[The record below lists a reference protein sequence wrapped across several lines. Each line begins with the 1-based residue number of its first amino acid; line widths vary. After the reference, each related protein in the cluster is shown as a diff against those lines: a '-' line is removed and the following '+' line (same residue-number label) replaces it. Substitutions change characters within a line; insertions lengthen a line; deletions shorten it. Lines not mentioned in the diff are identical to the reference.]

1 MGVGGAVPSRSR
13 GRGERR
19 RPGWAPTGE
28 SAGGEGWST
37 PGALTGGTGK
47 ERRRVPRLWST
58 QQRREVKRGPSSPQ
72 KVLNF
77 VSDHSSNSGLAVS
90 VATCCCPG
98 IRRMAPGGMKRSLWP
113 QRPMEPKGQQGPF
126 WNPIRPTRTLCS
138 CDDSYTQAHP
148 RRRRSAPGSGRVRR
162 RCFTLW
168 AGRGTPGG
176 PELPPLP
183 ANSTPPTTSF
193 TYIRTTF
200 TVTMGPRPYR

>member
-1 MGVGGAVPSRSR
+1 MPSPLARGGAGNDV
-13 GRGERR
+13 GRGGRR
-19 RPGWAPTGE
+19 RARAPGERGGQPPAPSLAARE
-28 SAGGEGWST
+28 
-37 PGALTGGTGK
+37 K
-47 ERRRVPRLWST
+47 ERRRVPRHWST
-58 QQRREVKRGPSSPQ
+58 QQRREVKPGPSSPQ

-98 IRRMAPGGMKRSLWP
+98 VRRMAPGWHETVPLTAAASAAH
-113 QRPMEPKGQQGPF
+113 GQKGPF

-148 RRRRSAPGSGRVRR
+148 RRRRRSAPGSGRVRR

-168 AGRGTPGG
+168 AGHGTPGR

-193 TYIRTTF
+193 TYPPPTF
-200 TVTMGPRPYR
+200 TPTMGPRPYR